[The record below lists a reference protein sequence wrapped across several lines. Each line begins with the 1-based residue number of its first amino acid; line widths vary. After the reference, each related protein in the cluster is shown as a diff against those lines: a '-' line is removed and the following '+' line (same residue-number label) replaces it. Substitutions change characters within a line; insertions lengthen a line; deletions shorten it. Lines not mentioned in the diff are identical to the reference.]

1 MTRSGRRLTSV
12 VVVAV
17 MAACVAPALAQSP
30 NPKRRVAVLEF
41 RKGSAA
47 LQAAAAISA
56 RLLRESTSLNVID
69 ADDARKKYGSHLGRD
84 VFACKGA
91 TRCIA
96 RIGRKLGAS
105 EVLLVG
111 VSEFGDVILTLQRI
125 SARNGRVITRIAEA
139 LAQDAEP
146 TATAMT
152 RYLKRVMP
160 KSDFIR
166 YGTVRIKANEDDA
179 EVFLGGKRKGVTP
192 LSPLRVRAPAT
203 YKIRLTKPGFVP
215 FSASVDVP
223 PDAVVKVEPTLV
235 PRTTPAWYKRWWVAA
250 IAGTVMVGAVA
261 IGVSAMQGPGNDV
274 PVRIPPQ

>member
-1 MTRSGRRLTSV
+1 MIRARYRLAQL
-12 VVVAV
+12 VAV
-17 MAACVAPALAQSP
+17 ALVLLGALPALAQKP
-30 NPKRRVAVLEF
+30 NPKRKVAVLEF

-47 LQAAAAISA
+47 LPSAAAISA
-56 RLLRESTSLNVID
+56 KLLRKQTSLEVMD

-84 VFACKGA
+84 VFACQGA

-125 SARNGRVITRIAEA
+125 SARNGRVLTRIAEA
-139 LAQDAEP
+139 LAHDAEP
-146 TATAMT
+146 TAKAMT

-166 YGTVRIKANEDDA
+166 YGVVRIKANVNDA
-179 EVFLGGKRKGVTP
+179 EVFLGDHRKGVTP
-192 LSPLRVRAPAT
+192 ISPLRVRAPAT
-203 YKIRLTKPGFVP
+203 YKIHLTKPGFVP
-215 FSASVDVP
+215 FTASVDVP
-223 PDAVVKVEPTLV
+223 PEAVVKVEPTLV

-250 IAGTVMVGAVA
+250 IAGTIVVGAVA
-261 IGVSAMQGPGNDV
+261 IGASSLQGPANDV